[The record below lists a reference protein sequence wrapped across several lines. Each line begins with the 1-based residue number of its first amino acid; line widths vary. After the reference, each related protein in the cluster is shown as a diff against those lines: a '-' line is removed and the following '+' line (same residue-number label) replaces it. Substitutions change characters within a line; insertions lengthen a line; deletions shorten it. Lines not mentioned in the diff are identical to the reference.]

1 MKFFE
6 KYFPEARRFRV
17 FAWFY
22 LILFTTLFGFLF
34 FRQVWE
40 REDYVE
46 KERKQGQR
54 RILRPGAR
62 GDVIDRNQNLLI
74 GNRAHYSANLHLELL
89 NREIWEK
96 KIKLR
101 RISYSLKDR
110 INRLDT
116 VKLEDLLAL
125 CFENDH
131 VIKRKVK
138 ITGKALSGTQKVA
151 LWLGKQ
157 RVNVSQKADSW
168 SAQIAGYPE
177 SNIPPIRADG
187 VKREISVHI
196 SGLFSLSFKLD
207 SKGHPIPINKEIG
220 ARDGWLDMLFED
232 KTTMDLNFLTSG
244 FSHTWEA
251 RYAVVQKYVETVN
264 QITGRNTEITLNDV
278 QKHWHRQLV
287 LPFEICGD
295 LTNEEYA
302 LLIEKLPP
310 ESPIQ
315 IQARA
320 VRHYPQNYLASH
332 VLGYVGSGYEANPET
347 MTGSDL
353 ATFELQGRTGKAGIE
368 KTYDNHLRGKDGVDI
383 WIVNP
388 MGSRFERLERQPSQK
403 GKSVRLTIDL
413 DLQKIAEDSIDRM
426 VQKVAKQRI
435 LPDKDW
441 AKTLE
446 RRTGRA
452 LLGTNETEVRAELL
466 LTAFKDAPFPL
477 TGQQAS
483 TVAGFKG
490 TEKDANRLLR
500 HLYAQGVLQRGREKT
515 SAFTLAPPPPP
526 PGAAVLIDLESFEIL
541 ALASKPN
548 YDLSSLTPFISQ
560 AAYDEIQRRQAWL
573 PRAWHPGYAPASP
586 FKLVTALAGLRN
598 ATLDPNE
605 KLLCEGSYRGMKCHV
620 HPGQHGNLDLKEAIA
635 QSCNVYFFRC
645 AERMGHEKLI
655 SEARRLE
662 MDQKPTLALP
672 SLRDTPIVPDPA
684 WKKNTLGV
692 KWTMEDTFNISIG
705 QGGLRQSPLQMA
717 CFISKLASNLKSF
730 THSLTYH
737 QKIDAGNFDKLIGE
751 KDRLA
756 IMEGMVLAT
765 TEGTARRCQIEGMSV
780 AGKTGT
786 GQWRNHNM
794 KLNLAWFLGFAPADS
809 PRVAV
814 SVLVE
819 GVIPQDQ
826 VQGGL
831 TATPIARDLLSAYF
845 AKYPNSLSSVKNPKK
860 QNP

>member
-1 MKFFE
+1 M
-6 KYFPEARRFRV
+6 
-17 FAWFY
+17 
-22 LILFTTLFGFLF
+22 
-34 FRQVWE
+34 
-40 REDYVE
+40 
-46 KERKQGQR
+46 
-54 RILRPGAR
+54 
-62 GDVIDRNQNLLI
+62 
-74 GNRAHYSANLHLELL
+74 
-89 NREIWEK
+89 
-96 KIKLR
+96 
-101 RISYSLKDR
+101 
-110 INRLDT
+110 
-116 VKLEDLLAL
+116 KLEDLLAL

-403 GKSVRLTIDL
+403 ENPFVSPLILTFKK
-413 DLQKIAEDSIDRM
+413 LQKIRLTVWYKKLQSKEYYLI
-426 VQKVAKQRI
+426 
-435 LPDKDW
+435 
-441 AKTLE
+441 
-446 RRTGRA
+446 RTG
-452 LLGTNETEVRAELL
+452 
-466 LTAFKDAPFPL
+466 
-477 TGQQAS
+477 Q
-483 TVAGFKG
+483 
-490 TEKDANRLLR
+490 
-500 HLYAQGVLQRGREKT
+500 
-515 SAFTLAPPPPP
+515 
-526 PGAAVLIDLESFEIL
+526 
-541 ALASKPN
+541 
-548 YDLSSLTPFISQ
+548 
-560 AAYDEIQRRQAWL
+560 
-573 PRAWHPGYAPASP
+573 
-586 FKLVTALAGLRN
+586 
-598 ATLDPNE
+598 
-605 KLLCEGSYRGMKCHV
+605 KLLKEERGVPCWEQMK
-620 HPGQHGNLDLKEAIA
+620 
-635 QSCNVYFFRC
+635 
-645 AERMGHEKLI
+645 
-655 SEARRLE
+655 RR
-662 MDQKPTLALP
+662 
-672 SLRDTPIVPDPA
+672 
-684 WKKNTLGV
+684 
-692 KWTMEDTFNISIG
+692 
-705 QGGLRQSPLQMA
+705 
-717 CFISKLASNLKSF
+717 
-730 THSLTYH
+730 
-737 QKIDAGNFDKLIGE
+737 
-751 KDRLA
+751 
-756 IMEGMVLAT
+756 
-765 TEGTARRCQIEGMSV
+765 
-780 AGKTGT
+780 
-786 GQWRNHNM
+786 
-794 KLNLAWFLGFAPADS
+794 
-809 PRVAV
+809 
-814 SVLVE
+814 
-819 GVIPQDQ
+819 
-826 VQGGL
+826 
-831 TATPIARDLLSAYF
+831 
-845 AKYPNSLSSVKNPKK
+845 
-860 QNP
+860 

>member
-1 MKFFE
+1 M
-6 KYFPEARRFRV
+6 
-17 FAWFY
+17 
-22 LILFTTLFGFLF
+22 
-34 FRQVWE
+34 
-40 REDYVE
+40 
-46 KERKQGQR
+46 
-54 RILRPGAR
+54 
-62 GDVIDRNQNLLI
+62 
-74 GNRAHYSANLHLELL
+74 
-89 NREIWEK
+89 
-96 KIKLR
+96 
-101 RISYSLKDR
+101 
-110 INRLDT
+110 
-116 VKLEDLLAL
+116 
-125 CFENDH
+125 
-131 VIKRKVK
+131 
-138 ITGKALSGTQKVA
+138 
-151 LWLGKQ
+151 
-157 RVNVSQKADSW
+157 
-168 SAQIAGYPE
+168 
-177 SNIPPIRADG
+177 
-187 VKREISVHI
+187 
-196 SGLFSLSFKLD
+196 
-207 SKGHPIPINKEIG
+207 
-220 ARDGWLDMLFED
+220 
-232 KTTMDLNFLTSG
+232 
-244 FSHTWEA
+244 
-251 RYAVVQKYVETVN
+251 
-264 QITGRNTEITLNDV
+264 
-278 QKHWHRQLV
+278 
-287 LPFEICGD
+287 
-295 LTNEEYA
+295 
-302 LLIEKLPP
+302 
-310 ESPIQ
+310 
-315 IQARA
+315 
-320 VRHYPQNYLASH
+320 
-332 VLGYVGSGYEANPET
+332 
-347 MTGSDL
+347 
-353 ATFELQGRTGKAGIE
+353 
-368 KTYDNHLRGKDGVDI
+368 
-383 WIVNP
+383 
-388 MGSRFERLERQPSQK
+388 
-403 GKSVRLTIDL
+403 
-413 DLQKIAEDSIDRM
+413 
-426 VQKVAKQRI
+426 
-435 LPDKDW
+435 
-441 AKTLE
+441 
-446 RRTGRA
+446 
-452 LLGTNETEVRAELL
+452 L

-662 MDQKPTLALP
+662 MDQTPTWALP
-672 SLRDTPIVPDPA
+672 SLRDTPIVPAPA

-730 THSLTYH
+730 TPSLTYH
-737 QKIDAGNFDKLIGE
+737 EKIDAGNFDKLIGE

-819 GVIPQDQ
+819 GV
-826 VQGGL
+826 
-831 TATPIARDLLSAYF
+831 ATMR
-845 AKYPNSLSSVKNPKK
+845 N
-860 QNP
+860 